1 MLSPPHP
8 PLSSQTKTILVY
20 ALMVLGAVLAF
31 MLIRTYGRAL
41 SAPEP
46 TGVLR
51 FGADAGSQKIDELL
65 HVLLALVVVIA
76 AARFVGQLFKYIRQ
90 PPVIGE
96 VMAGIMLGPSLL
108 GRLWPEAAQFVL
120 PAAIAPFL
128 RILSQVGVILY
139 MFLVGLELDT
149 RRLSKGTHST
159 VAISHASILAPFMLG
174 SLLALWIYPRFS
186 SRDVPFTI
194 FALFMGVSMS
204 VTAFPVL
211 ARILTDRGI
220 QRSFLGVIALS
231 CAAVDDATAWCLL
244 AFVVAIAD
252 AEVGRAWH
260 TALMTLGFILGMIVL
275 IRPLLHRLAAR
286 VDARG
291 RLTQGV
297 TAWIVIAM
305 LLSALTTEIIGV
317 HALFGAFLLG
327 AVIPH
332 ESLIA
337 RELTRRLNDVV
348 VVLFLPAFFA
358 FTGMRTQ
365 IGLLTGLEPWLFCGV
380 IIFVACLGKFAGSA
394 LAARLTG
401 VGWREAAALGVL
413 MNTRG
418 LMELIVLNV
427 GLDHRVLSP
436 TLFAMLVI
444 MAVATTLM
452 TAPLLYYLTRGHR
465 MLDTPEPAFGAHL
478 DLHHEPARTLALAE
492 AGRPSA

>member
-1 MLSPPHP
+1 MGSR
-8 PLSSQTKTILVY
+8 TRTILVY
-20 ALMVLGAVLAF
+20 GLMILGAALAF
-31 MLIRTYGRAL
+31 LLIRAYGRSLA
-41 SAPEP
+41 APEAA
-46 TGVLR
+46 GGLL
-51 FGADAGSQKIDELL
+51 FGAGGGTQKIDELL

-76 AARFVGQLFKYIRQ
+76 VARFMGQVFKYLQQ

-96 VMAGIMLGPSLL
+96 VLAGIMLGPSLL
-108 GRLWPEAAQFVL
+108 GRVWPEAAQFVL
-120 PAAIAPFL
+120 PPSIAPFL

-149 RRLSKGTHST
+149 DRLRKGTHST
-159 VAISHASILAPFMLG
+159 VAISHASIITPFLLG
-174 SLLALWIYPRFS
+174 SLLALWLYPRFS

-220 QRSFLGVIALS
+220 QRSFLGVMALS

-244 AFVVAIAD
+244 AFVVAVAD

-260 TALMTLGFILGMIVL
+260 TAVMTLAFILGMVVL

-286 VDARG
+286 VDERG

-297 TAWIVIAM
+297 TALIVVAM

-332 ESLIA
+332 DSVIA
-337 RELTRRLNDVV
+337 RELTHRLNDVV

-365 IGLLTGLEPWLFCGV
+365 IGLLSGLEPWLFCGV
-380 IIFVACLGKFAGSA
+380 IVFVACLGKFGGSTV
-394 LAARLTG
+394 AARLTG
-401 VGWREAAALGVL
+401 VGWRESAALGVL

-444 MAVATTLM
+444 MAVVTTLI
-452 TAPLLYYLTRGHR
+452 TAPVLYWLTRGHR
-465 MLDTPEPAFGAHL
+465 MVQAPDSEFGAPIK
-478 DLHHEPARTLALAE
+478 LHQENGRERVAAVISAGSSVRTH
-492 AGRPSA
+492 